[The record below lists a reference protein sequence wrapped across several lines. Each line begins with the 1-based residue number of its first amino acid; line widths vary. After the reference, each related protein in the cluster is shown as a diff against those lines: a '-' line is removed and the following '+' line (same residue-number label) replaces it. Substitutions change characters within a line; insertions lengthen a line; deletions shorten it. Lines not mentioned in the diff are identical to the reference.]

1 MSAAVEGASD
11 APGLAA
17 DRAAADPARPV
28 TMADV
33 AAAAGVSVK
42 TVSNVLAGHA
52 HVRPGTRD
60 RVLAAVDALGY
71 RVNPFASRLRSGRT
85 GVIAFALP
93 HLYQPYFGDLAERVI
108 AEGERR
114 GLAVVIEPTDAVA
127 AVERA
132 VLTGGRRQQV
142 DGAIVSPA
150 ALGPAEVE
158 RLRVEGPVVLLGPR
172 LGAPPADQAVMDDRG
187 AARTAVAHLLATGR
201 RRVAAIGATPRGGS
215 AALREAGYRDA
226 LEAAGVPVD
235 EDLVLDAPDWDRR
248 SSGAAAAVRLLG
260 SGAPFDAV
268 FCFNDAMAFGALRVL
283 ASRGLRVPDDVAVVG
298 FDDTEQARFS
308 TPPLTSVDPGQEQI
322 ARTAVEL
329 LVERIGGYAGE
340 PRVVV
345 AEHRLAVRESSGG
358 PRTPVA

>member
-1 MSAAVEGASD
+1 MTTDPAGA
-11 APGLAA
+11 P
-17 DRAAADPARPV
+17 PARPV

-42 TVSNVLAGHA
+42 TVSNVLADHT

-60 RVLAAVDALGY
+60 RVLAAVEALGY
-71 RVNPFASRLRSGRT
+71 RVNPFASRLRTGRT

-108 AEGERR
+108 VEGERR
-114 GLAVVIEPTDAVA
+114 GLTVVIEPTDAVA
-127 AVERA
+127 DAERA

-150 ALGPAEVE
+150 ALRPSEIAALPVD
-158 RLRVEGPVVLLGPR
+158 GPVVLLGTR
-172 LGAPPADQAVMDDRG
+172 LDAPPADHVVMDDRG

-201 RRVAAIGATPRGGS
+201 RRVAAIGATREGGS

-226 LEAAGVPVD
+226 LAEAGVPVD
-235 EDLVLDAPDWDRR
+235 EALVLEAADWDRR
-248 SSGAAAAVRLLG
+248 SSGAAAAVRLLA
-260 SGAPFDAV
+260 SGAAFDGV

-322 ARTAVEL
+322 ARTAVDL
-329 LVERIGGYAGE
+329 LVERIRGYAGA

>member
-1 MSAAVEGASD
+1 
-11 APGLAA
+11 
-17 DRAAADPARPV
+17 
-28 TMADV
+28 MADV

-42 TVSNVLAGHA
+42 TVSNVLADHA

-60 RVLAAVDALGY
+60 RVLAAVGALGY

-114 GLAVVIEPTDAVA
+114 GLTVVIEPTDAA
-127 AVERA
+127 PDAERA
-132 VLTGGRRQQV
+132 VLTGARRQQV

-150 ALGPAEVE
+150 ALPAAEIE
-158 RLRVEGPVVLLGPR
+158 ALRVEAPVVLLGTR
-172 LGAPPADQAVMDDRG
+172 LHRPPADHVVMDDRG
-187 AARTAVAHLLATGR
+187 AARTAVAHLLAAGR
-201 RRVAAIGATPRGGS
+201 RRIAVIGVAPDGGS

-226 LEAAGVPVD
+226 LAEAGIPVD
-235 EDLVLDAPDWDRR
+235 EALLLGAADWDRR

-260 SGAPFDAV
+260 AGVPFDAV
-268 FCFNDAMAFGALRVL
+268 FCCNDAMAFGALRVL
-283 ASRGLRVPDDVAVVG
+283 ASRGIRVPDDVAVVG
-298 FDDTEQARFS
+298 FDDTEQARFA

-329 LVERIGGYAGE
+329 LVERIGGRTGE

-345 AEHRLAVRESSGG
+345 ADHRLAVRESSGG